1 MGGAEQGE
9 GPVLSVHCIHS
20 NVFSQKSDCS
30 NIVVVAFNQFECI
43 MKTKTKTQL
52 RQKELSVFFVQKYT

>member
-52 RQKELSVFFVQKYT
+52 R